1 MNKFSKI
8 ALVAA
13 LSIGVAAPVFAQ
25 KDPTAGT
32 TNSDVTA
39 STTTGASSTG
49 AGHHVMHSKK
59 NKKAMSADGASAA
72 E

>member
-8 ALVAA
+8 ALIAA
-13 LSIGVAAPVFAQ
+13 LSIGVSAPVFAQ

-49 AGHHVMHSKK
+49 AGHHTTHAKK
-59 NKKAMSADGASAA
+59 HKKASSMDGASAA